1 MSKQCPRFFKT
12 KAFTK
17 LAAES
22 RIEDVELLRSG
33 SDLTQGKGISLGDGV
48 WKKRLNKNMHRSIVI
63 EKAADWWFFIYLY
76 AKNDREN
83 ITRAEEAAFKLLAT
97 QYAAMNERQLD
108 DLLATKE
115 VLEIGNHGDATSIQE
130 RCIRGNS

>member
-17 LAAES
+17 LAAKS

-63 EKAADWWFFIYLY
+63 EK
-76 AKNDREN
+76 
-83 ITRAEEAAFKLLAT
+83 AAFKLLAT